1 MTATIGFEPI
11 EWSEK
16 MATGINQID
25 IQHRFLVDTLRTA
38 NNRLLN
44 EHDGPLLGEIAKDLL
59 TYAIMHFET
68 EEELMKR
75 YGYAEAF
82 PEIAS
87 IHVAQH
93 RDFSRRVVAVCDSLR
108 EGRQISRMD
117 MLKYLNEWLRH
128 HVLGIDQKLG
138 AFVRE
143 ASARQNADQAG

>member
-1 MTATIGFEPI
+1 MPATLSFEPI

-16 MATGINQID
+16 MMTGVSPID

-44 EHDGPLLGEIAKDLL
+44 DHDGPLLGEIAKDLL

-68 EEELMKR
+68 EENLMRR

-82 PEIAS
+82 PELAKT
-87 IHVAQH
+87 HVAQH
-93 RDFSRRVVAVCDSLR
+93 REFSHQVVAVCDNLR
-108 EGRQISRMD
+108 EGRPISRMD
-117 MLKYLNEWLRH
+117 VLKYLNEWLRH

-143 ASARQNADQAG
+143 ASTRENAARQD